1 MLPQYYTVEHIN
13 SGCGA
18 SRLFAL
24 RSQAQRGEPLGYYVP
39 AESTA
44 QQGVGERLYSVAF
57 GTEAK
62 EFNVTAQR
70 LLRCSEVTYTENAK
84 VYDVQPRL
92 HWKNQLKVSIPSANE
107 TSSIVIEKT
116 SPNGGLRYLT
126 QLSFMPDI
134 LFHTREQLDKMHHI
148 QDLSQQLYYRL
159 QEYWDIESG
168 HFVRYLDA
176 TKTVDSQ
183 QIFYNN
189 ITDTIN
195 RAITTSFVFSAVEPK
210 WIQNRL
216 AIYKEIVDT
225 FKTLPLKTVESIV
238 MNEYSP
244 IYSCNDLPDMVYLKR
259 EIYCAATEW
268 LFHYPALIP
277 DDEPYV
283 GRTVYGETYQ
293 TPSTMMQSVYGS
305 AQTKLEENEQNGEYV

>member
-1 MLPQYYTVEHIN
+1 VKY
-13 SGCGA
+13 SDG
-18 SRLFAL
+18 
-24 RSQAQRGEPLGYYVP
+24 
-39 AESTA
+39 
-44 QQGVGERLYSVAF
+44 QQ
-57 GTEAK
+57 
-62 EFNVTAQR
+62 
-70 LLRCSEVTYTENAK
+70 
-84 VYDVQPRL
+84 RL
-92 HWKNQLKVSIPSANE
+92 HWKNQLKVSIPLSNE
-107 TSSIVIEKT
+107 SSSIVIEKT
-116 SPNGGLRYLT
+116 SPNSALRYLT

-195 RAITTSFVFSAVEPK
+195 RAITTSFVFSPVEPK

-225 FKTLPLKTVESIV
+225 FNTFPLKTIESIV
-238 MNEYSP
+238 MNEFSP
-244 IYSCNDLPDMVYLKR
+244 IYSRDDSPDMVYLKR

-268 LFHYPALIP
+268 LCRYPALIP
-277 DDEPYV
+277 YDEPYV
-283 GRTVYGETYQ
+283 GRTVYGETIQ
-293 TPSTMMQSVYGS
+293 TPSTMMHCVYGS
-305 AQTKLEENEQNGEYV
+305 TQTKLEENEQNGEYV

>member
-1 MLPQYYTVEHIN
+1 MLPQYYTVEQIN
-13 SGCGA
+13 SGCNVTPSTMLRHVVA
-18 SRLFAL
+18 SKEISLSPTPCSAVL
-24 RSQAQRGEPLGYYVP
+24 RVAAHSGSLQ
-39 AESTA
+39 TA
-44 QQGVGERLYSVAF
+44 ERLLHC
-57 GTEAK
+57 
-62 EFNVTAQR
+62 N
-70 LLRCSEVTYTENAK
+70 EVTYTENAK
-84 VYDVQPRL
+84 VYDGQPRL
-92 HWKNQLKVSIPSANE
+92 HWKNQLKVSIPLSNE
-107 TSSIVIEKT
+107 SSSIVIEKT
-116 SPNGGLRYLT
+116 SPQSALRYLR

-176 TKTVDSQ
+176 TKTDDSQ

-195 RAITTSFVFSAVEPK
+195 RAITTSFVFSAVDPK

-225 FKTLPLKTVESIV
+225 FKTFPLKTVESIV

-244 IYSCNDLPDMVYLKR
+244 IYSCNDSPDMVYLKR

-268 LFHYPALIP
+268 LCRYPALIP

-293 TPSTMMQSVYGS
+293 T
-305 AQTKLEENEQNGEYV
+305 KLEENEQNGEYV